1 MYNPYYSNTV
11 PCAGKRCEYDIDEC
25 GSNPC
30 QHGGQCLD
38 RLNGYTCQCLP
49 GYTGTNCETNMDDC
63 AVNPCRNGGACIDLV
78 NAYKC
83 VCDLPY
89 TGHNCQ
95 DKLDPCTPNRCV
107 HVKPT
112 STSTCVAYVASKHVL
127 TVMWVSSAFT
137 ILQINLWPV
146 TCLHTLVWLLTNE
159 LWEWLF

>member
-1 MYNPYYSNTV
+1 MSTNNPYYGNTV

-107 HVKPT
+107 HVLIYLCSLRGFK
-112 STSTCVAYVASKHVL
+112 TCPNCHVGL
-127 TVMWVSSAFT
+127 
-137 ILQINLWPV
+137 P
-146 TCLHTLVWLLTNE
+146 CLHNSTN
-159 LWEWLF
+159 